1 MIPRRSRKMTH
12 LSWNFGIEY
21 RVVFPYKTRGKK
33 DGGDVRGELQ
43 ANISDSV
50 VAR

>member
-1 MIPRRSRKMTH
+1 MTH